1 MKTLIS
7 LLVLSFLFN
16 NQILSQRNPRGDRKS
31 PEGRIDRVE
40 NRIPKWNPDNQHRL
54 IQNPLRTKEQQPIIT
69 NIPEPEIHQP
79 ICNPHPSRPYDGPSP
94 IRPPHYPPPP

>member
-40 NRIPKWNPDNQHRL
+40 NRIPK
-54 IQNPLRTKEQQPIIT
+54 
-69 NIPEPEIHQP
+69 
-79 ICNPHPSRPYDGPSP
+79 
-94 IRPPHYPPPP
+94 